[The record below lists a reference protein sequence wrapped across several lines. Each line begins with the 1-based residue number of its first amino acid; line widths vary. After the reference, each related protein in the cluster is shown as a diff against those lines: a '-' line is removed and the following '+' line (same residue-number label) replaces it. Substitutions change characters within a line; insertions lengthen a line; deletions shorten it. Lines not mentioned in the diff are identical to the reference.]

1 MFWKWLFALYV
12 TVWVLQGTET
22 FTVAEALAD
31 DVDGIAGL
39 SESQVG
45 RCPHEA
51 WVVRRS
57 DVIHLAVGESVFYS
71 QESIA

>member
-39 SESQVG
+39 SEGQG
-45 RCPHEA
+45 
-51 WVVRRS
+51 
-57 DVIHLAVGESVFYS
+57 IGLSV
-71 QESIA
+71 

>member
-1 MFWKWLFALYV
+1 MRFGVSVVMFWKWLFALYV

-39 SESQVG
+39 SEGQG
-45 RCPHEA
+45 
-51 WVVRRS
+51 
-57 DVIHLAVGESVFYS
+57 IGLSV
-71 QESIA
+71 